1 MSGNYLL
8 DTSVMVVLLKP
19 NNGLGKKLD
28 EANKVYIS
36 TVALGELYYGIE
48 RSLQKTK
55 NITDLDKLL
64 QRINVLS
71 VDVATA
77 RLYAFIKR
85 GQEKKGLILPENDL
99 WIAATAVQYNLP
111 LATRDHHFNWIVEL
125 AVEQW

>member
-48 RSLQKTK
+48 RFLQKVK
-55 NITDLDKLL
+55 NLADLDKLL

-111 LATRDHHFNWIVEL
+111 LATRDHHFSWIVEL
-125 AVEQW
+125 AIEQW

>member
-19 NNGLGKKLD
+19 NSELDKKLA
-28 EANKVYIS
+28 EAHKLYIS

-48 RSLQKTK
+48 RSLQKAK